1 MTPLEILA
9 PARNAEIGIA
19 AIRCGADAVYIAGPK
34 FGARYAAGNEFDDI
48 ERLCAYAH
56 RFGARIYLTLNTI
69 LYDGELE
76 EAAEALRLAERA
88 GVDAVI
94 VQDPAVVT
102 LAREAGVKL
111 PLHASTQCAIRTPER
126 AAWLESLGFTRLILE
141 RQLSLDQVR
150 AIREATSADLEF
162 FVHGALCVSYSGNC
176 YLSEKLSGRSANKGE
191 CVQACR
197 SLYDLVDADGKVLVR
212 NKALLSLRDFNLLGR
227 MEELAEAGVCSFK
240 IEGRLK
246 NISYVKNVVREYSLA
261 LDSLV
266 EKYPEKYTR
275 ASFGRVSGGFAPAP
289 DKTFNRGYTPLFIDG
304 KRGKWS
310 SMDAP
315 TSLGERVGT
324 VAEIRRGASMTLRL
338 KGLPEGIRLEN
349 GDGFAFVG
357 RDGSVTGFRGDL
369 CRGAEIVCKSVEG
382 LSEGMTLW
390 RNVSIAFER
399 ELERNM
405 PERLIP
411 AVINVKAYG
420 GTIVFDAVS
429 EDGRKVS
436 VTEDVSGNE
445 TARDAGRML
454 SIIESQLSR
463 KSGDFA
469 FSAGSIESDG
479 ALPMMSSSFLN
490 GVRRSL
496 ADKLSEIPCPR
507 IKETAGTPAPA
518 KLAGASYL
526 ENLSNKISLSLSE
539 SAEKAYELTHRKDA
553 ELMRTR
559 YCIRYELGLCPVH
572 QGAKPTGPLFLLN
585 NGRRLALAF
594 DCAACEMTVREA

>member
-1 MTPLEILA
+1 MIPLEILA

-34 FGARYAAGNEFDDI
+34 FGARYAAGNEFADI
-48 ERLCAYAH
+48 ERLCSYAH

-69 LYDGELE
+69 LYDSELE
-76 EAAEALRLAERA
+76 EAVAALRLAGEA

-102 LAREAGVKL
+102 LVREAGVSL

-141 RQLSLDQVR
+141 RQLSLEQVR
-150 AIREATSADLEF
+150 AVRAATKADLEF

-176 YLSEKLSGRSANKGE
+176 YLSEYLTGRSANRGE

-212 NKALLSLRDFNLLGR
+212 NKALLSLKDFNLLHR
-227 MEELAEAGVCSFK
+227 MEELAGAGVCSFK

-261 LDSLV
+261 LDALIG
-266 EKYPEKYTR
+266 KHPDKYTR
-275 ASFGRVSGGFAPAP
+275 ASFGRVSGGFTPDP
-289 DKTFNRGYTPLFIDG
+289 DKTFNRGYTSLFIDG
-304 KRGKWS
+304 KRGQWS

-315 TSLGERVGT
+315 TSLGEKVGT
-324 VAEIRRGASMTLRL
+324 VAEIRRGASMAIRL
-338 KGLPEGIRLEN
+338 KGLPEGVRLEN

-357 RDGSVTGFRGDL
+357 RDGSVTGFPGDVCRGD
-369 CRGAEIVCKSVEG
+369 EIICKSVEG
-382 LSEGMTLW
+382 LSEGMALW

-411 AVINVKAYG
+411 AVISVRASA
-420 GTIVFDAVS
+420 GTLIFEAVS
-429 EDGRKVS
+429 EDGRKAA

-445 TARDAGRML
+445 TARDGERMF
-454 SIIESQLSR
+454 SMIRSQLSK

-469 FSAGSIESDG
+469 FASGTVDIPGEV
-479 ALPMMSSSFLN
+479 PMMSASFLN
-490 GVRRSL
+490 GVRRELSE
-496 ADKLSEIPCPR
+496 KLSAIPCAR
-507 IKETAGTPAPA
+507 IKETAGTPSAA
-518 KLAGASYL
+518 RLSKATYL
-526 ENLSNKISLSLSE
+526 DNLSNRISLSLGDE
-539 SAEKAYELTHRKDA
+539 AEKAFELTHRKGA
-553 ELMRTR
+553 CLMRTR

-572 QGAKPTGPLFLLN
+572 QGAKPSGPLFLLN
-585 NGRRLALAF
+585 NGRRLALGF
-594 DCAACEMTVREA
+594 DCAACEMTVSEA